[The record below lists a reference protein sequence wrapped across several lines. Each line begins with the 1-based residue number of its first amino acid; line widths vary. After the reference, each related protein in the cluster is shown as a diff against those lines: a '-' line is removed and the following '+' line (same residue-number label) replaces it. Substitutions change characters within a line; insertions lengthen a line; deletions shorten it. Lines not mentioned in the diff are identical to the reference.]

1 MYQDKKPSY
10 DMPFCGL
17 TLKLYETGKKSPS
30 YEYSASATKA
40 KFMCSLTKELFSLS
54 EFMNWYNK
62 PQVQAYAK
70 AGYSL
75 KWGSKVQQAKETK
88 YGADSEQVVTCF
100 MVKPYQGGQNVDGMK
115 PIGQVMPNVT
125 PPQYT
130 PQPMTQAQ
138 PSAPDNAMPV
148 NNMSDMDDEIPF

>member
-1 MYQDKKPSY
+1 MYQNNKSTY

-17 TLKLYETGKKSPS
+17 TLKLYETGKKAPS
-30 YEYSASATKA
+30 YEYSTSAAKG

-88 YGADSEQVVTCF
+88 FGADTEQVVTCF

-130 PQPMTQAQ
+130 PQPMTQAA
-138 PSAPDNAMPV
+138 PFAPDNAVPV
-148 NNMSDMDDEIPF
+148 NNISDMDDEIPF

>member
-115 PIGQVMPNVT
+115 PIGQVMANVVQ
-125 PPQYT
+125 PQYKEV
-130 PQPMTQAQ
+130 PMTQTA
-138 PSAPDNAMPV
+138 PFAPDHAITV
-148 NNMSDMDDEIPF
+148 DESMDDEIPF